1 MHEFEHQVIVTRALL
16 AAPAFYF
23 LSVLLFPVRFLGYVM
38 WVGKTLLTGRG
49 SGVSRT
55 AQGPLSIRW
64 YMHLLGTR
72 PDEPSNRLL
81 LLLPGV
87 SPVGVRLVAGPLRLA
102 HRLTGYVPRAY
113 RYPFEGDIPQRYE
126 TSARVA
132 FFDTVVDRSLAEV
145 SQFVILGAGFD
156 TRAFRLPNETRV
168 HSFEV
173 DTPKTQAL
181 KRELLS
187 KAGIGEA
194 GVTFVSADFEKEDWL
209 GRLVESGFDQSLP
222 ALFLWEGVTM
232 LLSREAVE
240 ATLRTIASCAAGS
253 VVAFDYLTSEVL
265 ESQALSSRLARAG
278 LRAAGEP
285 LQFGIESTPP
295 SRERLA
301 TLLRSCGLA
310 LGEQRTLGKETE
322 GKRAWGGFA
331 VAIVSGAPPGARTL
345 GS

>member
-1 MHEFEHQVIVTRALL
+1 MHENEHQVVVARSRI
-16 AAPAFYF
+16 AAPAFTV
-23 LSVLLFPVRFLGYVM
+23 LSVLLFPVTLLGSLI

-64 YMHLLGTR
+64 YMHQLGTR
-72 PDEPSNRLL
+72 PDEPSHRLL

-87 SPVGVRLVAGPLRLA
+87 APVGVRLQAGPLRLS
-102 HRLTGYVPRAY
+102 HRLTGYVPRAF

-126 TSARVA
+126 TSARVT
-132 FFDTVVDRSLAEV
+132 FFDTVLDRSLAEV
-145 SQFVILGAGFD
+145 SQLVLLGAGFD
-156 TRAFRLPNETRV
+156 TRAFRLPNEARV

-173 DTPKTQAL
+173 DAPRTQAI

-187 KAGIGEA
+187 KAGIQED
-194 GVTFVSADFEKEDWL
+194 GVTFVSADFERQDWL
-209 GRLVESGFDQSLP
+209 SRLVEAGFDPGKP

-232 LLSREAVE
+232 LLTQEAVE
-240 ATLRTIASCAAGS
+240 ATLRTIASCACGS
-253 VVAFDYLTSEVL
+253 VVAFDYLTTEVL
-265 ESQALSSRLARAG
+265 QSQALPSRLARAA

-285 LQFGIESTPP
+285 LKFGIESTPP

-301 TLLRSCGLA
+301 ALLRSCGLA
-310 LGEQRTLGKETE
+310 LGEQRTLGQETD

-331 VAIVSGAPPGARTL
+331 TALVSDVPPGARTV